1 MRSVRSECL
10 DRLLIW
16 NEPQLHRVIRE
27 YVGYFNQARPHQGIG
42 QEMPGGQNSPTR
54 RERTGQMRAFPVLNG
69 LHHDYR
75 RVA

>member
-1 MRSVRSECL
+1 M
-10 DRLLIW
+10 LIW

-42 QEMPGGQNSPTR
+42 QKVAGVPSLPLTPEGGGRIITYS
-54 RERTGQMRAFPVLNG
+54 VLNG

-75 RVA
+75 